1 MREAIRKA
9 LYVLLNN
16 AAYDDLNEEQIS
28 SVVAL
33 ETALW
38 KQKVDELRNKMSPD
52 EIIEVIHD
60 WWLNYEIANET
71 EDNLLAYV

>member
-16 AAYDDLNEEQIS
+16 ATYDDLNEEQIS

-38 KQKVDELRNKMSPD
+38 KQKVDELRSKMSSD

-60 WWLNYEIANET
+60 WWQNYEIANET

>member
-38 KQKVDELRNKMSPD
+38 KQKVDELRSKMSPD
-52 EIIEVIHD
+52 ESIEVIHD

>member
-38 KQKVDELRNKMSPD
+38 KQKVDELRSKMSSD

>member
-38 KQKVDELRNKMSPD
+38 KQKVDELRSKMSPD